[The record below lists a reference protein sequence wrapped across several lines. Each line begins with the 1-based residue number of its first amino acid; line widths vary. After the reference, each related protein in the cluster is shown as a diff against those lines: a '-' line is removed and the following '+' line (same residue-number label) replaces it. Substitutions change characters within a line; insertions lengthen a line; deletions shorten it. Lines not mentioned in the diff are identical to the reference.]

1 MIAKATREGLAALR
15 RHPRLAVALWLL
27 NLALALAAG
36 VPGFLA
42 LRSAISLLPEA
53 DALANGFSMGVLVDL
68 VEMRPGL
75 LGGLALSALGVA
87 FLGLLAGAA
96 ATGGALE
103 VLMSEDD
110 DRPFG
115 HRFGRGAGRFFLRFL
130 RAGLLAGLAGA
141 LGAALLGGPL
151 LGLGARLRRESGS
164 EALSHLVSL
173 SGFALAGLA
182 GALGAALLGG
192 PLLGLGARLRRESGS
207 EALSHLVSLSGFALA
222 GLAFLLALLAL
233 DAARV
238 RIVREDARRVLPML
252 RSGFAVVLGHPL
264 KWLGTWGVNALLGL
278 LALALYLLFR
288 NVVPAGTVPLV
299 LLMVAA
305 QQAFVLVRS
314 GLRVV
319 LLGSEIVLV
328 ERLRPRPAPVVA
340 PPQPEDEPVA
350 APALS
355 S

>member
-182 GALGAALLGG
+182 
-192 PLLGLGARLRRESGS
+192 
-207 EALSHLVSLSGFALA
+207 
-222 GLAFLLALLAL
+222 FLLALLAL